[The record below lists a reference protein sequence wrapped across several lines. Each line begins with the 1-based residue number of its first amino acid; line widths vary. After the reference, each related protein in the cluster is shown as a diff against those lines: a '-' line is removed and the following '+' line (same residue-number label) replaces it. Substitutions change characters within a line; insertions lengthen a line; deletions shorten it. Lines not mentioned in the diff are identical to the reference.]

1 MNTTTIDRRVPEDT
15 LPIQKAKSILLL
27 AGAFTFA
34 FLLGEMVHEFGHY
47 LTHLAYG
54 NTGVGIHLDP
64 FGGSRIVGVTSLPL
78 NVMGVTSAAGPL
90 FNLALGTTCSL
101 LLWRKHRPGLLPLL
115 LWGPVAMVQE
125 GVTFSLGL
133 LTPGGDA
140 QWVVAAGI
148 PMAVVLTVGI
158 GLLLTGIVM
167 TSWQL
172 SRVIFDQDIPFG
184 GKFLVVLV
192 GISSLMLVRAI
203 HATMAAPA
211 LAIENLVPL
220 IFSVLLSSIVVLVQG
235 PLASGLHNASETP
248 RRISWSSVAS
258 TIALGMAM
266 FLFQVVI

>member
-1 MNTTTIDRRVPEDT
+1 MNTTTIDRSLSEDT

-47 LTHLAYG
+47 LAHLAYG
-54 NTGVGIHLDP
+54 NAGVGVHLDP

-90 FNLALGTTCSL
+90 FDLVMATTCSL
-101 LLWRKHRPGLLPLL
+101 LLWRKRRPELLPFL

-140 QWVVAAGI
+140 QWIVAAGI
-148 PMAVVLTVGI
+148 PMAVVLAVGI
-158 GLLLTGIVM
+158 GLLLTGIIM

-172 SRVIFDQDIPFG
+172 SRVIFNQAIPFWD
-184 GKFLVVLV
+184 KFLVVLV

-203 HATMAAPA
+203 HAYVTAPA
-211 LAIENLVPL
+211 LTIENLVPL
-220 IFSVLLSSIVVLVQG
+220 IFSVLLASIVVLLQS
-235 PLASGLHNASETP
+235 PLTSILHNVSGTS
-248 RRISWSSVAS
+248 RRISWSNVALAM
-258 TIALGMAM
+258 ALGMAM
-266 FLFQVVI
+266 FLFQVVV